1 MQEAICHVAPS
12 PQHGADVLSTCHW
25 KTTLRTLAVGKA
37 HKVFICSNSDRQVTE
52 GPALPAFDGGEDFQI
67 ALLKLNSPAGAQG
80 IQGELAIVWGLWGGC
95 PSYQGKGIEV
105 PSR

>member
-1 MQEAICHVAPS
+1 MQEAICPVVPRPPS
-12 PQHGADVLSTCHW
+12 ATRDDVLSTCHW
-25 KTTLRTLAVGKA
+25 KRNLCGGGSSQSVYLQQFKRTG
-37 HKVFICSNSDRQVTE
+37 QE
-52 GPALPAFDGGEDFQI
+52 GPALTAFDAGENVQI

-95 PSYQGKGIEV
+95 PSYQGEGIEV